1 MTETISSRPARGQP
15 SNRRHNHK
23 RGVMKFT
30 EWKQKAMDMMIAD
43 EKLVKLL
50 KYDTEDALFKPNV
63 SKEEAEK
70 LINSRIFGYR
80 YNAETVKETI
90 SFIGMGLANFVPQE
104 GFRQFSDD
112 YIMGYMY
119 FYILVDTEIMRTETG
134 YRQDLILDRIYE
146 IFIESRGFG
155 MGELKLETCLE
166 LWQHNNKFGGYTVGF
181 RVVEMK

>member
-1 MTETISSRPARGQP
+1 MGETISSRPS
-15 SNRRHNHK
+15 SNGKSRVRNYK

-30 EWKQKAMDMMIAD
+30 EWKQKAIDMIISD
-43 EKLVKLL
+43 EKLTKLL
-50 KYDTEDALFKPNV
+50 KYDTPDALFKPVV
-63 SKEEAEK
+63 STEEAEALVNK
-70 LINSRIFGYR
+70 RVFGYR

-119 FYILVDTEIMRTETG
+119 FYILVDTEIMQTETG

-146 IFIESRGFG
+146 IFSDSNGFG
-155 MGELKLETCLE
+155 MGTLRLETCLE

-181 RVVEMK
+181 RIVEMK